1 MRRNYGW
8 IIVGVGTVA
17 TCIGIGSLM
26 SLGVFLQP
34 IAQSMG
40 WSRAGIS
47 SAAMLGFI
55 CMGVGSIG
63 WGALSDRFGT
73 RVVVLAGGTLLGAG
87 LAAASQASSLL
98 AFQLLFGGCVGLA
111 CGSIY
116 VPLTTAA
123 ASWFTHNRS
132 IVVALVSAGMGLGS
146 TVIGPLSRVLID
158 HYDWRIAMLGLA
170 CLAWGVI
177 LPGALL
183 LRSAPA
189 ATPSAA
195 TASTTI
201 SVTANMSATQALRT
215 PQFAALALANFA
227 CCAAHSG
234 PIFHMVSYAIDCGMT
249 SMSAVAV
256 FGTAGFA
263 GLGGRLLFGMIAD
276 RVGAR
281 HVLVAGLAMQALSIS
296 LYPFARD
303 VTSLSALAVLFGMSY
318 GGVMPIYA
326 LLVREYFSGRI
337 MGTVFGAVSM
347 SATFGMA
354 IGPLAGGWLFDRFG
368 GYVWLY
374 MASFG
379 IGLAAAAIALAVRPP
394 RQTQA
399 VLVGHGMA

>member
-132 IVVALVSAGMGLGS
+132 IAVALVSAGMGLGS

-183 LRSAPA
+183 LRS
-189 ATPSAA
+189 TPSAA

-234 PIFHMVSYAIDCGMT
+234 PIFHMVSYAIDCGVT

>member
-1 MRRNYGW
+1 M
-8 IIVGVGTVA
+8 I
-17 TCIGIGSLM
+17 
-26 SLGVFLQP
+26 
-34 IAQSMG
+34 
-40 WSRAGIS
+40 
-47 SAAMLGFI
+47 GFI

-73 RVVVLAGGTLLGAG
+73 RVVVLTGGTLLGGG

-116 VPLTTAA
+116 VPLTAAA
-123 ASWFTHNRS
+123 ASWFTRHRS
-132 IVVALVSAGMGLGS
+132 VAVALVSAGMGLGS
-146 TVIGPLSRVLID
+146 TIVGPLSRVLID
-158 HYDWRIAMLGLA
+158 HYDWRTAMLGLA
-170 CLAWGVI
+170 LVAWGVI

-183 LRSAPA
+183 LRPAPA
-189 ATPSAA
+189 EQAPTSVSAGPVSATAIMSAA
-195 TASTTI
+195 
-201 SVTANMSATQALRT
+201 QALRT

-234 PIFHMVSYAIDCGMT
+234 PIFHMVSYAIDCGIS
-249 SMSAVAV
+249 SMSAVGV

-281 HVLVAGLAMQALSIS
+281 HVLVGGLFLQALSIS

-303 VTSLSALAVLFGMSY
+303 VTALYALAVLFGMSY

-347 SATFGMA
+347 AATFGMA
-354 IGPLAGGWLFDRFG
+354 IGPLTGGWIFDRFG
-368 GYVWLY
+368 SYVWLY
-374 MASFG
+374 VASCS
-379 IGLAAAAIALAVRPP
+379 IGLAAVAIALAVRPP
-394 RQTQA
+394 AQSPAVASQA
-399 VLVGHGMA
+399 MA

>member
-1 MRRNYGW
+1 MRGNYGW
-8 IIVGVGTVA
+8 VIVAVGVVA
-17 TCIGIGSLM
+17 TCIGIGSMM

-47 SAAMLGFI
+47 AAAMIGFI

-73 RVVVLAGGTLLGAG
+73 RVVVLTGGTLLGGG

-116 VPLTTAA
+116 VPLTAAA
-123 ASWFTHNRS
+123 ASWFTRHRS
-132 IVVALVSAGMGLGS
+132 VAVALVSAGMGLGS
-146 TVIGPLSRVLID
+146 TIVGPLSRVLID
-158 HYDWRIAMLGLA
+158 HYDWRTAMLGLA
-170 CLAWGVI
+170 LVAWGVI

-183 LRSAPA
+183 LRPAPA
-189 ATPSAA
+189 EQAPTSVSAGPVSATATMSAA
-195 TASTTI
+195 
-201 SVTANMSATQALRT
+201 QALRT

-234 PIFHMVSYAIDCGMT
+234 PIFHMVSYAIDCGVS
-249 SMSAVAV
+249 SMSAVGV

-281 HVLVAGLAMQALSIS
+281 HVLVGGLFLQALSIS

-303 VTSLSALAVLFGMSY
+303 VTALYALAVLFGMSY

-347 SATFGMA
+347 AATFGMA
-354 IGPLAGGWLFDRFG
+354 IGPLTGGWIFDRFG
-368 GYVWLY
+368 SYVWLY
-374 MASFG
+374 VASCS
-379 IGLAAAAIALAVRPP
+379 IGLAAVAIALAVRPP
-394 RQTQA
+394 TQSPA
-399 VLVGHGMA
+399 VASQAMA

>member
-1 MRRNYGW
+1 MTRNYGW
-8 IIVGVGTVA
+8 VIVGVGMVA

-34 IAQSMG
+34 IAQAMG

-47 SAAMLGFI
+47 SAAMLGFL

-63 WGALSDRFGT
+63 WGALSDRFGA
-73 RVVVLAGGTLLGAG
+73 RIVVLAGGALLGGG
-87 LAAASQASSLL
+87 LAAVSQATSLPT
-98 AFQLLFGGCVGLA
+98 FQLLFGGCVGLA

-123 ASWFTHNRS
+123 ASWFTRNRS
-132 IVVALVSAGMGLGS
+132 IAVALVSAGMGLGS
-146 TVIGPLSRVLID
+146 TVIGPLSRLLID
-158 HYDWRIAMLGLA
+158 QYDWRTAMLGLA

-183 LRSAPA
+183 LRPAPA
-189 ATPSAA
+189 TEPAAAAVSATVSA
-195 TASTTI
+195 
-201 SVTANMSATQALRT
+201 TANMSAAQALRT

-234 PIFHMVSYAIDCGMT
+234 PIFHMVSYAIECGVS
-249 SMSAVAV
+249 SMSAVTV

-281 HVLVAGLAMQALSIS
+281 QVLVAGLAMQALSIS

-303 VTSLSALAVLFGMSY
+303 ATSLYALAVLFGMSY

-326 LLVREYFSGRI
+326 LLVREYFSSRI

-347 SATFGMA
+347 AATFGMA
-354 IGPLAGGWLFDRFG
+354 IGPVAGGLVFDRFG
-368 GYVWLY
+368 GYGWLY
-374 MASFG
+374 VASFG
-379 IGLAAAAIALAVRPP
+379 IGLAAVAIALTVRPP
-394 RQTQA
+394 RPSQA
-399 VLVGHGMA
+399 LLAGHGMA

>member
-1 MRRNYGW
+1 MRLNYGW
-8 IIVGVGTVA
+8 IIVGVGMVA
-17 TCIGIGSLM
+17 SCIGIGSLM

-34 IAQSMG
+34 IALAMG

-55 CMGVGSIG
+55 SMGVGSMG
-63 WGALSDRFGT
+63 WGVLSDRFGA
-73 RVVVLAGGTLLGAG
+73 RVVVLAGGALLGFG
-87 LAAASQASSLL
+87 LAAASQANSLL

-123 ASWFTHNRS
+123 ASWVTRNRS
-132 IVVALVSAGMGLGS
+132 VAVALVSAGMGLGS
-146 TVIGPLSRVLID
+146 TVVGPLSRVLID
-158 HYDWRIAMLGLA
+158 QYDWRTAMLGLA
-170 CLAWGVI
+170 CLACGII

-183 LRSAPA
+183 LRPPPA
-189 ATPSAA
+189 TVPSASTKPA
-195 TASTTI
+195 TV
-201 SVTANMSATQALRT
+201 SVTENMSATQALRT

-234 PIFHMVSYAIDCGMT
+234 PIFHMVSYAMDCGVT

-256 FGTAGFA
+256 FGTAGVA
-263 GLGGRLLFGMIAD
+263 GLGGRLVFGLIAD

-347 SATFGMA
+347 VATFGMA
-354 IGPLAGGWLFDRFG
+354 IGPLTGGWLYDQFG

-374 MASFG
+374 VGSFA
-379 IGLAAAAIALAVRPP
+379 IGLAAAGIALAVRPP
-394 RQTQA
+394 RRSEA
-399 VLVGHGMA
+399 VLMGHGMA

>member
-1 MRRNYGW
+1 
-8 IIVGVGTVA
+8 
-17 TCIGIGSLM
+17 
-26 SLGVFLQP
+26 
-34 IAQSMG
+34 
-40 WSRAGIS
+40 
-47 SAAMLGFI
+47 
-55 CMGVGSIG
+55 
-63 WGALSDRFGT
+63 
-73 RVVVLAGGTLLGAG
+73 
-87 LAAASQASSLL
+87 
-98 AFQLLFGGCVGLA
+98 
-111 CGSIY
+111 
-116 VPLTTAA
+116 
-123 ASWFTHNRS
+123 
-132 IVVALVSAGMGLGS
+132 
-146 TVIGPLSRVLID
+146 
-158 HYDWRIAMLGLA
+158 
-170 CLAWGVI
+170 
-177 LPGALL
+177 
-183 LRSAPA
+183 
-189 ATPSAA
+189 
-195 TASTTI
+195 
-201 SVTANMSATQALRT
+201 VTANMSATQALRT

-234 PIFHMVSYAIDCGMT
+234 PIFHMVSYAIDCGVT

>member
-1 MRRNYGW
+1 MQRTYGW
-8 IIVGVGTVA
+8 VIVAVGMVS

-34 IAQSMG
+34 IAQAMG

-47 SAAMLGFI
+47 SAAMIGFI
-55 CMGVGSIG
+55 CMALGSIG
-63 WGALSDRFGT
+63 WGILSDRFGA
-73 RVVVLAGGTLLGAG
+73 RVVVLSGGTLLGCG
-87 LAAASQASSLL
+87 LAAASQSESLL
-98 AFQLLFGGCVGLA
+98 AFQMFFGGGVGFA

-123 ASWFTHNRS
+123 ASWFTRNRS
-132 IVVALVSAGMGLGS
+132 IAVALVSAGMGLGS

-158 HYDWRIAMLGLA
+158 AYDWRSAMLSLA
-170 CLAWGVI
+170 FVAWGII

-183 LRSAPA
+183 LRKAPTEEVRPQQ
-189 ATPSAA
+189 ATV
-195 TASTTI
+195 
-201 SVTANMSATQALRT
+201 SVTANMTAGQALRT

-234 PIFHMVSYAIDCGMT
+234 PIFHMVSYAVDCGV
-249 SMSAVAV
+249 SAMSAVTV
-256 FGTAGFA
+256 FSAAGFA
-263 GLGGRLLFGMIAD
+263 GLGGRLLFGAIAD

-281 HVLVAGLAMQALSIS
+281 HVLVGGLAMQALSIS

-303 VTSLSALAVLFGMSY
+303 TVSLTALAVLFGMSY

-326 LLVREYFSGRI
+326 LLVREYFASRI

-347 SATFGMA
+347 TATFGMA
-354 IGPLAGGWLFDRFG
+354 IGPVAGGWLFDRFG

-374 MASFG
+374 VASCA
-379 IGLAAAAIALAVRPP
+379 IGVAAVAIAATVRPP
-394 RQTQA
+394 KQDMT
-399 VLVGHGMA
+399 VGLRPSVA

>member
-1 MRRNYGW
+1 MTRNYGW
-8 IIVGVGTVA
+8 VIVGVGMVA

-34 IAQSMG
+34 IAQAMG

-47 SAAMLGFI
+47 SAAMLGFL

-63 WGALSDRFGT
+63 WGALSDRFGA
-73 RVVVLAGGTLLGAG
+73 RIVVLAGGALLGGG
-87 LAAASQASSLL
+87 LAAASQATSLP

-123 ASWFTHNRS
+123 ASWFTRNRS
-132 IVVALVSAGMGLGS
+132 IAVALVSAGMGLGS
-146 TVIGPLSRVLID
+146 TVIGPLSRLLID
-158 HYDWRIAMLGLA
+158 QYDWRTAMLGLA

-183 LRSAPA
+183 LRPAPA
-189 ATPSAA
+189 TEPAAAAVSATVSA
-195 TASTTI
+195 
-201 SVTANMSATQALRT
+201 TANMSAAQALRT

-234 PIFHMVSYAIDCGMT
+234 PIFHMVSYAIECGVS
-249 SMSAVAV
+249 SMSAVTV

-281 HVLVAGLAMQALSIS
+281 QVLVAGLAMQALSIS

-303 VTSLSALAVLFGMSY
+303 ATSLYALAVLFGMSY

-326 LLVREYFSGRI
+326 LLVREYFSSRI

-347 SATFGMA
+347 AATFGMA
-354 IGPLAGGWLFDRFG
+354 IGPVAGGLVFDRFG
-368 GYVWLY
+368 GYGWLHV
-374 MASFG
+374 ASFG
-379 IGLAAAAIALAVRPP
+379 IGLAAVAIALTVRPP
-394 RQTQA
+394 RPSQA
-399 VLVGHGMA
+399 LLAGHGMA

>member
-1 MRRNYGW
+1 MRGNYGW
-8 IIVGVGTVA
+8 VIVAVGVVA
-17 TCIGIGSLM
+17 TCIGIGSMM

-47 SAAMLGFI
+47 AAAMIGFI

-73 RVVVLAGGTLLGAG
+73 RVVVLTGGTLLGGG

-116 VPLTTAA
+116 VPLTAAA
-123 ASWFTHNRS
+123 ASWFTRHRS
-132 IVVALVSAGMGLGS
+132 VAVALVSAGMGLGS
-146 TVIGPLSRVLID
+146 TIVGPLSRVLID
-158 HYDWRIAMLGLA
+158 HYDWRTAMLGLA
-170 CLAWGVI
+170 LVAWGVI

-183 LRSAPA
+183 LRPAPA
-189 ATPSAA
+189 EQAPTSVSAA
-195 TASTTI
+195 PVSATAT
-201 SVTANMSATQALRT
+201 MSAAQALRT

-234 PIFHMVSYAIDCGMT
+234 PIFHMVSYAIDCGVS
-249 SMSAVAV
+249 SMSAVGV

-281 HVLVAGLAMQALSIS
+281 HVLVGGLFLQALSIS

-303 VTSLSALAVLFGMSY
+303 VTALYALAVLFGMSY

-347 SATFGMA
+347 AATFGMA
-354 IGPLAGGWLFDRFG
+354 IGPLTGGWIFDRFG
-368 GYVWLY
+368 SYVWLY
-374 MASFG
+374 VASCS
-379 IGLAAAAIALAVRPP
+379 IGLAAVAIALAVRPP
-394 RQTQA
+394 TQSPA
-399 VLVGHGMA
+399 VASQAMA

>member
-132 IVVALVSAGMGLGS
+132 IAVALVSAGMGLGS

-227 CCAAHSG
+227 CCAA
-234 PIFHMVSYAIDCGMT
+234 SY
-249 SMSAVAV
+249 
-256 FGTAGFA
+256 
-263 GLGGRLLFGMIAD
+263 
-276 RVGAR
+276 VG
-281 HVLVAGLAMQALSIS
+281 I
-296 LYPFARD
+296 
-303 VTSLSALAVLFGMSY
+303 
-318 GGVMPIYA
+318 
-326 LLVREYFSGRI
+326 
-337 MGTVFGAVSM
+337 
-347 SATFGMA
+347 
-354 IGPLAGGWLFDRFG
+354 
-368 GYVWLY
+368 
-374 MASFG
+374 
-379 IGLAAAAIALAVRPP
+379 
-394 RQTQA
+394 
-399 VLVGHGMA
+399 

>member
-1 MRRNYGW
+1 MRGNYGW
-8 IIVGVGTVA
+8 VIVAVGVVA
-17 TCIGIGSLM
+17 TCIGIGSMM

-47 SAAMLGFI
+47 AAAMIGFI

-73 RVVVLAGGTLLGAG
+73 RVVVLTGGTLLGGG

-116 VPLTTAA
+116 VPLTAAA
-123 ASWFTHNRS
+123 ASWFTRHRS
-132 IVVALVSAGMGLGS
+132 VAVALVSAGMGLGS
-146 TVIGPLSRVLID
+146 TIVGPLSRVLID
-158 HYDWRIAMLGLA
+158 HYDWRTAMLGLA
-170 CLAWGVI
+170 LVAWGVI

-183 LRSAPA
+183 LRPAPA
-189 ATPSAA
+189 EQAPTSVSAGPVSATATMSAA
-195 TASTTI
+195 
-201 SVTANMSATQALRT
+201 QALRT

-227 CCAAHSG
+227 CCAAPSG
-234 PIFHMVSYAIDCGMT
+234 PIFHMVSYAIDCGVS
-249 SMSAVAV
+249 SMSAVGV

-281 HVLVAGLAMQALSIS
+281 HVLVGGLFLQALSIS

-303 VTSLSALAVLFGMSY
+303 VTALYALAVLFGMSY

-347 SATFGMA
+347 AATFGMA
-354 IGPLAGGWLFDRFG
+354 IGPLTGGWIFDRFG
-368 GYVWLY
+368 SYVWLY
-374 MASFG
+374 VASCS
-379 IGLAAAAIALAVRPP
+379 IGLAAVAIALAVRPP
-394 RQTQA
+394 TQSPA
-399 VLVGHGMA
+399 VASQAMA